1 VLLVADAA
9 AHQAHHGLGDFQ
21 VMEIAGAGLP
31 KILVVHEHREVHEVQ
46 VGQDREQRL
55 PEVQD
60 GNFAP

>member
-1 VLLVADAA
+1 M
-9 AHQAHHGLGDFQ
+9 Q
-21 VMEIAGAGLP
+21 VAGAGLP
-31 KILVVHEHREVHEVQ
+31 IVLVVHEHREVHEVQ